1 MTMKSPR
8 WTWIWRGLF
17 LCAALA
23 TPGCALLDQAIANAS
38 ISPPTVTLQSVTLAE
53 SPSQASLAAYYCPG
67 VIAESTGI
75 SIGVGLLCSGFFGPP
90 PPAAALNFGF
100 DVRFSVANPNKIP
113 LPLSEILTAVSLF
126 PATNNQN
133 LGAVCLHL
141 CAPND
146 PACQSGPSATGCQ
159 SSSKDIRSL
168 DDFVNASANLL
179 LAKGLADATGHDLPL
194 VAPQV
199 LASSTL
205 NVTVRFSLAPT
216 VVLPVL
222 QELARQ
228 SVTQLQRGQAP
239 VFNIP
244 YSVEGTVFVDAG
256 SLGRV
261 AAGYGPFPGTWMVPT
276 EALVR

>member
-23 TPGCALLDQAIANAS
+23 TPGCEALDQAIANAS
-38 ISPPTVTLQSVTLAE
+38 LSPPTVTLQSVTLAE
-53 SPSQASLAAYYCPG
+53 SPSQGNLAAYYCPQA
-67 VIAESTGI
+67 VAQTTGTTFGADLI
-75 SIGVGLLCSGFFGPP
+75 CSPPFGPP
-90 PPAAALNFGF
+90 PPVSALQFGF
-100 DVRFSVANPNKIP
+100 DVHFTVANPNKIP

-126 PATNNQN
+126 PATTNQS

-146 PACQSGPSATGCQ
+146 PACQSGPTTTGCQ

-168 DDFVNASANLL
+168 GDFVNASANLL
-179 LAKGLADATGHDLPL
+179 LTKGLADATGHDLPL
-194 VAPQV
+194 VAPQI

-205 NVTVRFSLAPT
+205 EVITRFSVAPT
-216 VVLPVL
+216 VVLSVL
-222 QELARQ
+222 QQLALQ
-228 SVTQLQRGQAP
+228 SVSQLEAGNAP
-239 VFNIP
+239 VFTIP
-244 YSVEGTVFVDAG
+244 YSIEGTIFVDAG

-261 AAGYGPFPGTWMVPT
+261 AAGYGPFPGTWKVPT